1 MKDKWI
7 RIIGIP
13 TVAVLFMLIY
23 SYDKLDIITIIPQK
37 FLFALIT
44 TAIIWE
50 GNRQIIILCRQR
62 YPGSSQTVSRLAIQT
77 FLNLCYTFFISY
89 LINITF
95 YSLGVTICPPS
106 DWFLSAVVNL
116 IPTLFIISIYEC
128 IYFFHEWV
136 KNIRRSEMLAK
147 ESLRSQLDALKNQID
162 PHFLFNSLNTLAA
175 LIDEQNAPAQ
185 KYLEQL
191 SDVYRYVLLNKS
203 KETISLDEELAF
215 VESYLYLNKTRFRDN
230 LVFENNISSDARKLQ
245 IAPLSLQMLVENA
258 LKHNIVSKENPLTL
272 RLLSDEEGYVT
283 VENNIQLKSVLEK
296 STKTGLQNIVN
307 RYALLTT
314 RQIEILNNNKI
325 FSVKIPLLTAS

>member
-13 TVAVLFMLIY
+13 IVALLFMLIY
-23 SYDKLDIITIIPQK
+23 KYNELDSWTTFARA
-37 FLFALIT
+37 FLISLTIT
-44 TAIIWE
+44 TLIWE
-50 GNRQIIILCRQR
+50 GNRQIIIFMRKR
-62 YPGSSQTVSRLAIQT
+62 YPGSSQTAHRLVRQIA
-77 FLNLCYTFFISY
+77 LSVLYTFFISY
-89 LINITF
+89 VVHFTF
-95 YSLGVTICPPS
+95 FALDIPLCHPS
-106 DWFLSAVVNL
+106 EWLLSSVVDL
-116 IPTLFIISIYEC
+116 IPTLFVMSLYESA
-128 IYFFHEWV
+128 YFFNEWK
-136 KNIRRSEMLAK
+136 KNISRSEMLAK

-175 LIDEQNAPAQ
+175 LIDEQNETAQ

-191 SDVYRYVLLNKS
+191 SDVYRYVLLNKE
-203 KETISLDEELAF
+203 KETISLEEELTF

-230 LVFENNISSDARKLQ
+230 LVFENHISLEARKQQ

-272 RLLSDEEGYVT
+272 RLSSDEDGYIT

-296 STKTGLQNIVN
+296 STRTGLQNIVN

-314 RQIEILNNNKI
+314 RKIEIFNRNDT
-325 FSVKIPLLTAS
+325 FSVKVPLLAAS

>member
-13 TVAVLFMLIY
+13 IVALLFMLIY
-23 SYDKLDIITIIPQK
+23 KYNELDSWITFARA
-37 FLFALIT
+37 FLISLTIT
-44 TAIIWE
+44 TLIWE
-50 GNRQIIILCRQR
+50 GNRQIIIFMRKR
-62 YPGSSQTVSRLAIQT
+62 YPGSSQTAHRLVKQIV
-77 FLNLCYTFFISY
+77 LSILYTFFISY
-89 LINITF
+89 FINFSFFTLNIP
-95 YSLGVTICPPS
+95 LCPPS
-106 DWFLSAVVNL
+106 EWLLSAVVDL
-116 IPTLFIISIYEC
+116 IPTLFIMSLYESA
-128 IYFFHEWV
+128 YFFNEWK
-136 KNIRRSEMLAK
+136 KNISRSEMLAK

-175 LIDEQNAPAQ
+175 LIDEQNETAQ

-191 SDVYRYVLLNKS
+191 SDVYRYVLLNKE

-230 LVFENNISSDARKLQ
+230 LVFENRISLEARKQQ

-272 RLLSDEEGYVT
+272 RLSSDEEGYIT

-296 STKTGLQNIVN
+296 STKTGLQNIIN

-314 RQIEILNNNKI
+314 RKIEIFNRNDT
-325 FSVKIPLLTAS
+325 FSVKVPLLAAS